1 MLHQAIWCTSGGRSD
16 ENDEGTR
23 ELLAGGEPN
32 KSSKASIPAVGHYR
46 QNLFFMRHRHTH
58 MQLKKVQGSLVHHYK
73 TNS

>member
-46 QNLFFMRHRHTH
+46 QNFYAT
-58 MQLKKVQGSLVHHYK
+58 
-73 TNS
+73 